1 MEKNDFLPNAADIF
15 IKKTSDLMELELNK
29 RLLG

>member
-1 MEKNDFLPNAADIF
+1 MEKNDFLPNADIF